1 MQASIL
7 GRPTAMAKAK
17 QPTSTNDDSLQQISR
32 VPRRKIADQHRG
44 IKHHDVDASELLEHH
59 ERREIASWGRYW
71 GSNKFLMGWGASLLM
86 RAASIMSASSLLTS
100 LVPLVFESTCMGHKK
115 LMAES

>member
-1 MQASIL
+1 
-7 GRPTAMAKAK
+7 MAKAK

-59 ERREIASWGRYW
+59 EKKRDCKLGPVLGLKQVPHGVGGFITDASCFYH
-71 GSNKFLMGWGASLLM
+71 
-86 RAASIMSASSLLTS
+86 
-100 LVPLVFESTCMGHKK
+100 VC
-115 LMAES
+115 